1 MAEMTRERVKRS
13 FAFDEPNVM
22 HATGMRIVPTKSI
35 VLPRAFPRWACRIP
49 NIIAQSMRFIGS

>member
-49 NIIAQSMRFIGS
+49 NIIAQSM